1 MDYLDP
7 AERNEFV
14 DRVAQAVIDR
24 IEERERMGSLADLVV
39 ARVFQMQK
47 QEQEAL
53 AERDASL
60 PIEANV

>member
-1 MDYLDP
+1 MDCMDP

-24 IEERERMGSLADLVV
+24 IEERERTGSLADLVV

-60 PIEANV
+60 PTETNI